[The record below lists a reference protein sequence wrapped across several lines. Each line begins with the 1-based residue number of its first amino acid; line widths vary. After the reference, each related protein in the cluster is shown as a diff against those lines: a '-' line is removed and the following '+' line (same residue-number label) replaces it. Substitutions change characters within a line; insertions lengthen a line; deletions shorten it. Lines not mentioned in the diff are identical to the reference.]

1 MAVMVVLVVLAMAS
15 AASAASK
22 RSVGRWVAGD
32 IHTHTWLTDG
42 KNTQGEVIR
51 NAFENYGLDYMA
63 NSEHGG
69 TSTYNPVGIGFVTPV
84 WRWITLTN
92 YSFPI
97 IQDNR
102 ELYPERRLIQGVE
115 WNAPT
120 HEHVS
125 VGIVGAGN
133 EPDGVGTFEYR
144 FDAKDTDLSRAGE
157 GTKAIT
163 HSETFVTTI
172 AASPTGATEAGDAV
186 TITTVSPHHL
196 DVGATITIA
205 GVGVAGYN
213 GDFTVTAVTDTT
225 LTYTAATSGLAA
237 SGDGTVSNKIT
248 VVDVPAIPFDKK
260 NVTADDTIAGVKW
273 LDDTYGSDAY
283 AIVNHPS
290 RAQLWHV
297 GDFRAMNDAAPEI
310 AFGMEGLPGHQP
322 DLTGR
327 GGYNY
332 AYADPAVQ
340 ARARTYGGADW
351 MTSQVGGLWDSL
363 LGEGRNWW
371 IFNNSDY
378 HTYQNQYKD
387 AAGNYYA
394 TQYYDFWPG
403 QYAKTWTYAQK
414 FNMDGLVQG
423 MRSGNVFVANG
434 DLINGLKFTLA
445 DGKRSATMGQTLSTT
460 AGRTVS
466 VQISMRS
473 PKMNENGDPVKVNHV
488 DVIAGDVTGRIDPSS
503 PDYGTK
509 ETNSS
514 TSVIK
519 TFTKFNK
526 ASGWM
531 VVSFKVKAT
540 KDMYFRL
547 RGTNLAANI
556 ANETDAQGNPLVDE
570 DSYVDSPNP
579 DPKAAVAN
587 PTVHGN
593 LPEIVWNDLWFYSNP
608 VFVDVK

>member
-1 MAVMVVLVVLAMAS
+1 MTVMVVLVVLAL
-15 AASAASK
+15 AASASATGK

-42 KNTQGEVIR
+42 KNTQDEVLR
-51 NAFENYGLDYMA
+51 NAFENFGLDYFA

-69 TSTYNPVGIGFVTPV
+69 QSTYNPVGLTFVAPV
-84 WRWITLTN
+84 WRWITLADS
-92 YSFPI
+92 SFPI
-97 IQDNR
+97 ILDAR
-102 ELYPERRLIQGVE
+102 ELYPERRIIQGVE

-133 EPDGVGTFEYR
+133 EPSGISNFEYR

-157 GTKAIT
+157 GTKEVSHT
-163 HSETFVTTI
+163 ETDTVTGLPVKVIDVPPTTFDKVNTTAADTI
-172 AASPTGATEAGDAV
+172 AA
-186 TITTVSPHHL
+186 
-196 DVGATITIA
+196 
-205 GVGVAGYN
+205 
-213 GDFTVTAVTDTT
+213 
-225 LTYTAATSGLAA
+225 
-237 SGDGTVSNKIT
+237 
-248 VVDVPAIPFDKK
+248 
-260 NVTADDTIAGVKW
+260 VKW
-273 LDDTYGSDAY
+273 LDDNYSSEAY

-297 GDFRAMNDAAPEI
+297 GDFRAMNDAAPEV

-322 DLTGR
+322 ELAGR
-327 GGYNY
+327 GGYDY
-332 AYADPAVQ
+332 KFTDPAVE

-394 TQYYDFWPG
+394 TRYYDFWPG
-403 QYAKTWTYAQK
+403 EYDKTWTYVDQ
-414 FNMDGLVQG
+414 FTTEGLIEG

-434 DLINGLKFTLA
+434 DLINALQFQVA
-445 DGKRSATMGQTLSTT
+445 NGKSKATMGQTLSTT
-460 AGRTVS
+460 AGTTVT
-466 VQISMRS
+466 VTIAMKA
-473 PKMNENGDPVKVNHV
+473 PAMNNNGDSVKVDHV
-488 DVIAGDVTGRIDPSS
+488 DLIAGDVTGPISSSS
-503 PDYGTK
+503 PDYTTK
-509 ETNSS
+509 ETNGS
-514 TSVIK
+514 TKVITSFK
-519 TFTKFNK
+519 TFQTK
-526 ASGWM
+526 AGWLTA
-531 VVSFKVKAT
+531 SFKVKAD

-547 RGTNLAANI
+547 RGTNLAPNT
-556 ANETDAQGNPLVDE
+556 ANETDAQGNPLVDTL
-570 DSYVDSPNP
+570 SYVDTPNP
-579 DPKAAVAN
+579 DPKAAVAT

>member
-1 MAVMVVLVVLAMAS
+1 MKTRRTRVARRTVVMTVMVVLVVLALTS
-15 AASAASK
+15 AAGAAK
-22 RSVGRWVAGD
+22 QRSVGRWVAGD

-42 KNTQGEVIR
+42 KNTQDEVLR
-51 NAFENYGLDYMA
+51 NAFENFGLDYFA

-69 TSTYNPVGIGFVTPV
+69 QSTYNPVGLTFLTPV
-84 WRWITLTN
+84 WRWITLAD

-97 IQDNR
+97 ILDAR
-102 ELYPERRLIQGVE
+102 ELYPERRIIQGVE

-133 EPDGVGTFEYR
+133 EPGGISDFEYR

-157 GTKAIT
+157 GTKEVSHT
-163 HSETFVTTI
+163 ETDTVTGLPVKVIDVPATTFDKINTTAADTI
-172 AASPTGATEAGDAV
+172 AA
-186 TITTVSPHHL
+186 
-196 DVGATITIA
+196 
-205 GVGVAGYN
+205 
-213 GDFTVTAVTDTT
+213 
-225 LTYTAATSGLAA
+225 
-237 SGDGTVSNKIT
+237 
-248 VVDVPAIPFDKK
+248 
-260 NVTADDTIAGVKW
+260 VKW
-273 LDDTYGSDAY
+273 LDDNYSSEAY

-297 GDFRAMNDAAPEI
+297 GDFRAMNDAAPEV

-322 DLTGR
+322 ELAGR
-327 GGYNY
+327 GGYDY
-332 AYADPAVQ
+332 KFTDPAVE

-394 TQYYDFWPG
+394 TRYYDFWPG
-403 QYAKTWTYAQK
+403 QYDKTWTYVDQ
-414 FNMDGLVQG
+414 FTTDGLVEG

-434 DLINGLKFTLA
+434 DLINALQFNVVA
-445 DGKRSATMGQTLSTT
+445 GKSKATMGQTLSST
-460 AGRTVS
+460 AGKTVT
-466 VQISMRS
+466 VTIGMKS
-473 PKMNENGDPVKVNHV
+473 PKMNENGDPVKVDHV
-488 DVIAGDVTGRIDPSS
+488 DLIAGDVTGPISASS
-503 PDYGTK
+503 PDYTTK

-514 TSVIK
+514 TKVITSFK
-519 TFTKFNK
+519 TFQTK
-526 ASGWM
+526 AGWLTA
-531 VVSFKVKAT
+531 SFKVKAD

-547 RGTNLAANI
+547 RGTNLAPST
-556 ANETDAQGNPLVDE
+556 ANETDAQGNPLVDTL
-570 DSYVDSPNP
+570 SYVDTPNP
-579 DPKAAVAN
+579 DPKAAVAT

-593 LPEIVWNDLWFYSNP
+593 LPEIVWSDLWFYSNP